1 MTIGLAGHTSNSRRG
16 FTLIELL
23 IVVAIVA
30 ILVTGLIPLG
40 ELASQRAK
48 EQDLRAAL
56 RDIRTAIDAYKQ
68 AVDEGRVAKK
78 ADESGYPPSLDALV
92 GGVSNEK
99 DPAKRKIYFL
109 RRVPRD
115 PFFSDGDT
123 PAEKTWGMRSYDSP
137 PDDPSPGKDVFDV
150 YSLSSAKG
158 INGVPYRQW

>member
-1 MTIGLAGHTSNSRRG
+1 MTARG

-30 ILVTGLIPLG
+30 ILATGLLPLA
-40 ELASQRAK
+40 ELAHQRSK
-48 EQDLRAAL
+48 EQELHAAL

-78 ADESGYPPSLDALV
+78 ADESGYPQSLEVLA
-92 GGVSNEK
+92 GGVPNEK
-99 DPAKRKIYFL
+99 DPGKSKIYFL

-115 PFFSDGDT
+115 PFFIDGET
-123 PAEKTWGMRSYDSP
+123 PADKTWGLRSYDSP
-137 PDDPSPGKDVFDV
+137 PDDPRAGKDVFDV